1 MQLNIIHLIFVLM
14 KIDTG
19 NLMTV
24 KNYALREGITPSYIY
39 KLEKEGRMSCFIID
53 GVKFV
58 EVNKYP
64 TIPVTNRR

>member
-1 MQLNIIHLIFVLM
+1 M
-14 KIDTG
+14 KIEIN

-24 KNYALREGITPSYIY
+24 KNYAIQEGVTASYIY
-39 KLEKEGRMSCFIID
+39 KLEKLGIMNTFKID

-64 TIPVTNRR
+64 TIPIVKRR